1 MLKPLLLVVSALAI
15 GAPEIPP
22 AAPAGGLTIF
32 YHGKIFT
39 SNEAQP
45 LIEDGAVAVL
55 GNIIIKVGSS
65 QSVLQLQTPGTELI
79 DLQGKV
85 LLPGF
90 NDAHV
95 HPYDSFTFP
104 EFGKGAVI
112 VNDNS
117 FVPQAGPS
125 FQDVLNAVQAAARVN
140 PPGTWLMAF
149 VGTNVLDDPSVNRLT
164 IDAVAPNHPVLLSAW
179 FGHGTFVNTKAL
191 QTLGL
196 SLTEPNPPGGFF
208 GRFPNGQLNG
218 EVREY
223 AEHRIR
229 RFFSEQ
235 MTDAQLVQAYEQYT
249 RLAAQA
255 GYTTIQEFAVGIPQS
270 RHLDIL
276 RKANIPIRIRAHCF
290 PLTLNEPC
298 DTPPDFSAEKPFAM
312 KYAGGTKWIDD
323 GTPFE
328 RASLLRNDYEDD
340 PGHAGQANFSDP
352 EIQAQ
357 FLRAAKGILSPP
369 NQILIHQTGDALADK
384 LFAAQQRANGLRAFW
399 KLQRPRLEHG
409 FVLEPDQIARAADW
423 GWTVVTNPIF
433 YSLGDVWRAR
443 LGPVQEAAVWPTKSL
458 LKAGVHVAIGSD
470 AVTVVPGPFIDLF
483 FAQINPS
490 NPSEAISLKDA
501 IFAYTKG
508 SAFAEFKEEIKGSV
522 APGKAADLVVLDQDI
537 FNLAAPEQILAT
549 HVLLT
554 MVNGNI
560 VHEVAGAL
568 KRN

>member
-1 MLKPLLLVVSALAI
+1 MLKPLLLVVCAFAI
-15 GAPEIPP
+15 GAPELTP
-22 AAPAGGLTIF
+22 APTGSGLTIF

-45 LIEDGAVAVL
+45 LIEDGAVAVS
-55 GNIIIKVGSS
+55 GNVIVKVGST
-65 QSVLQLQTPGTELI
+65 QSVLKLRTPGTELI
-79 DLQGKV
+79 DLEGKV

-95 HPYDSFTFP
+95 HPFDYFTFP
-104 EFGKGAVI
+104 EFGKGAVV

-117 FVPQAGPS
+117 FPPQAGPS
-125 FQDVLNAVQAAARVN
+125 FQDVLNAVQVAARAN
-140 PPGTWLMAF
+140 PPGTWLIAV

-164 IDAVAPNHPVLLSAW
+164 IDAVSHDHPVLFAAW

-196 SLTEPNPPGGFF
+196 SLTEPDPSGGFF
-208 GRFPNGQLNG
+208 GRFPNGELNG

-255 GYTTIQEFAVGIPQS
+255 GFTTIQEFSVGIPQN

-276 RKANIPIRIRAHCF
+276 RKANMPIRVRAHCF
-290 PLTLNEPC
+290 PLALNERC

-328 RASLLRNDYEDD
+328 RASLMRNDYEDD
-340 PGHAGQANFSDP
+340 PGNAGQPNFSDP

-357 FLRAAKGILSPP
+357 FIRAAKGLLMPS

-384 LFAAQQRANGLRAFW
+384 LFAAQQHANGLKLFW

-409 FVLEPDQIARAADW
+409 LVLQPDQIARAADW

-433 YSLGDVWRAR
+433 YSLADVWRAR
-443 LGPVQEAAVWPTKSL
+443 LGPVQEGAVWPTRSL

-470 AVTVVPGPFIDLF
+470 AVTVVPSPFVDLF

-490 NPSEAISLKDA
+490 NPSEAISLTDA
-501 IFAYTKG
+501 IMAYTKG
-508 SAFAEFKEEIKGSV
+508 SAFAEFKDLVKGSL
-522 APGKAADLVVLDQDI
+522 APLKAADLIVVDQDI

-560 VHEVAGAL
+560 VHEVPGTL